1 MKKGLIKYSLLW
13 LVALGLFNAA
23 AFLIPNDLGSS
34 SFWIGYGAISGAF
47 VLQLISTAW
56 FIGKDLL
63 QKRIG
68 KIPVPVF
75 CIFGLVTLLT
85 VSVVWAITTQVVVI
99 VVCYLIVAAQYGA
112 NIVSAVGAGNAG
124 AATGFVAEL
133 KKSAEALA
141 QKASDGELQALTE
154 EVCNAVRASDTY
166 SDPNG
171 ALAGVE
177 NKILAAMEKFSV
189 DVEASDVES
198 AKVSAK
204 QLLNYIKERN
214 TKCKILK

>member
-34 SFWIGYGAISGAF
+34 SFWIGYGAISVAF

-124 AATGFVAEL
+124 AVTGFVAEL
-133 KKSAEALA
+133 KKSAEALV
-141 QKASDGELQALTE
+141 QKASDGELRVLTE
-154 EVCNAVRASDTY
+154 EVCNAVRESDTY
-166 SDPNG
+166 SDPDG

-177 NKILAAMEKFSV
+177 NKIFAAMEKFSV

>member
-133 KKSAEALA
+133 KKSAEALV
-141 QKASDGELQALTE
+141 QKASDGELRVLTE
-154 EVCNAVRASDTY
+154 EVCNAVRESDTY

>member
-99 VVCYLIVAAQYGA
+99 VVCYLIVAVQYGA

-133 KKSAEALA
+133 KKSAEALV
-141 QKASDGELQALTE
+141 QKASDGELRVLTE
-154 EVCNAVRASDTY
+154 EVCNAVRESDTY

>member
-1 MKKGLIKYSLLW
+1 M
-13 LVALGLFNAA
+13 
-23 AFLIPNDLGSS
+23 
-34 SFWIGYGAISGAF
+34 
-47 VLQLISTAW
+47 
-56 FIGKDLL
+56 
-63 QKRIG
+63 
-68 KIPVPVF
+68 
-75 CIFGLVTLLT
+75 
-85 VSVVWAITTQVVVI
+85 
-99 VVCYLIVAAQYGA
+99 
-112 NIVSAVGAGNAG
+112 
-124 AATGFVAEL
+124 
-133 KKSAEALA
+133 
-141 QKASDGELQALTE
+141 QKASDGELRVLTE
-154 EVCNAVRASDTY
+154 EVCNAVRESDTY

>member
-1 MKKGLIKYSLLW
+1 MKKGFIKYSLLW

-23 AFLIPNDLGSS
+23 AFLLPNDLASS
-34 SFWIGYGAISGAF
+34 DFWIGYGTISFAF

-75 CIFGLVTLLT
+75 CIFGLVTLLM
-85 VSVVWAITTQVVVI
+85 VSIVWAITTQIFVI
-99 VVCYLIVAAQYGA
+99 VVCYLTVAVQYGA
-112 NIVSAVGAGNAG
+112 NIVAVAGVGNAG

-133 KKSAEALA
+133 KKKAEALA
-141 QKASDGELQALTE
+141 QKAPEGEIKTLADE
-154 EVCNAVRASDTY
+154 ICNAVRASDTF
-166 SDPNG
+166 SDA

-177 NKILAAMEKFSV
+177 NKITGKFEEFSSA
-189 DVEASDVES
+189 VEAGDAEN
-198 AKVSAK
+198 AKAHAK

-214 TKCKILK
+214 AKCRILK